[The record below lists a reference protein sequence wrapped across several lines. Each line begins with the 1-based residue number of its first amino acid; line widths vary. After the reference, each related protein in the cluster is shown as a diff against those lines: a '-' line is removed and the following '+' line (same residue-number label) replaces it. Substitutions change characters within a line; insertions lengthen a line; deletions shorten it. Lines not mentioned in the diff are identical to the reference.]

1 MENNELVRKYELVVI
16 VDARLA
22 NEEKESILNGVK
34 EAIAKAGGKV
44 TNSEVWL
51 EKHKFTFL
59 IKKCAEGTYYLVNF
73 EAEAAVIEE
82 IRTSLKLNDKILRFL
97 IIKVE

>member
-34 EAIAKAGGKV
+34 DTIAKAGGNV
-44 TNSEVWL
+44 TNTEVWM
-51 EKHKFTFL
+51 EKHKFSFF
-59 IKKCAEGTYYLVNF
+59 IKKCAEGTYYLINF
-73 EAEAAVIEE
+73 EVEASVIEE